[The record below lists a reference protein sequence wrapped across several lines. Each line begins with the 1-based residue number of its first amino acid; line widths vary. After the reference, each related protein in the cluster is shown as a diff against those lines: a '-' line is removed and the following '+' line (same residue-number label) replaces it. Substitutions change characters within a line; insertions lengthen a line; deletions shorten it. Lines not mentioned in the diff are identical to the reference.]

1 VPSVP
6 TENATSPQGVD
17 KRFREP
23 AGQYLVRRADVTDR
37 DKLVRLISM
46 MENIAD
52 ATARYEWLYASNPHG
67 FAWSWIALDQETG
80 HAVGC
85 TSFFP
90 RKLLIDGVVHQ
101 AALGGD
107 AFVEPHAR
115 RRGLAKALHRASLAT
130 YHQGD
135 AEFMYGPPKE
145 ENLQA
150 LIKAGAHFIGRL
162 ENCFRVLSI
171 PALHRIPAYYR
182 SAPRQSGKDLTKLLT
197 HLPRILLRQSSAPK
211 GSVVPVTL
219 EPVERFD
226 SEFDRLF
233 EQCAAGYRILGVR
246 DSEYLNWRYLAAPRR
261 RQLPFAARSSG
272 KLIGMAVLEV
282 FRDRA
287 EIIDLLTFPQ
297 DEYLDGV
304 LNALIAE
311 ARAKK
316 CCVLTATCMSGSLLS
331 RHLRSRGFRPA
342 ESRGFQVAM
351 TGDHPAPAHLL
362 DPAAWHF
369 TLADSDTDVAVLGP

>member
-1 VPSVP
+1 VPTVA
-6 TENATSPQGVD
+6 TENATYSEGAD
-17 KRFREP
+17 KRFRERP
-23 AGQYLVRRADVTDR
+23 GQYLVRRAGVTDR
-37 DKLVRLISM
+37 DQLVRLISM
-46 MENIAD
+46 MENVGD
-52 ATARYEWLYASNPHG
+52 ATARYEWMYASNPHG
-67 FAWSWIALDQETG
+67 FAQSWIALDQETG

-115 RRGLAKALHRASLAT
+115 RRGIAKALHRASLAT
-130 YHQGD
+130 YQQDD
-135 AEFMYGPPKE
+135 AEFMYGPPLDN
-145 ENLQA
+145 NLQA

-162 ENCFRVLSI
+162 ENCVRVLST

-182 SAPRQSGKDLTKLLT
+182 YASRQSGDNLTKLLT

-246 DSEYLNWRYLAAPRR
+246 DSAYLNWRYLAAPRR
-261 RQLPFAARSSG
+261 RHFPFAARSSG

-287 EIIDLLTFPQ
+287 EIIDLFTFSQ

-304 LNALIAE
+304 LNALIAK

-316 CCVLTATCMSGSLLS
+316 CCIIAGTCMPGSLLS
-331 RHLRSRGFRPA
+331 RLLRSRGFRPF
-342 ESRGFQVAM
+342 ESGGFQVAM

-362 DPAAWHF
+362 DPAAWHY
-369 TLADSDTDVAVLGP
+369 TLADSDTDAYLRGP

>member
-1 VPSVP
+1 VPTVA
-6 TENATSPQGVD
+6 TENAMYPQGAD
-17 KRFREP
+17 TRFREP

-37 DKLVRLISM
+37 DQLVRLISM
-46 MENIAD
+46 MENIGD
-52 ATARYEWLYASNPHG
+52 ATARYEWMYASNPHG
-67 FAWSWIALDQETG
+67 FAQSWIALDQETG

-115 RRGLAKALHRASLAT
+115 RRGLAKALHRASFAT

-135 AEFMYGPPKE
+135 AELRYGPPKDN
-145 ENLQA
+145 NLEA
-150 LIKAGAHFIGRL
+150 LIKAGAHFIGRV

-182 SAPRQSGKDLTKLLT
+182 SASRRSGKDLTKLLT

-261 RQLPFAARSSG
+261 RQFPFAARSSG
-272 KLIGMAVLEV
+272 KLIGMAVLE
-282 FRDRA
+282 FFSDRA
-287 EIIDLLTFPQ
+287 EIVDLFTFSQ

-304 LNALIAE
+304 LNALIAK

-316 CCVLTATCMSGSLLS
+316 WCVLSATCISGSLLS
-331 RHLRSRGFRPA
+331 RYLRSRSFRPA
-342 ESRGFQVAM
+342 KSAGFQVAM

-362 DPAAWHF
+362 DPAAWHY
-369 TLADSDTDVAVLGP
+369 TLADSDTDAYLPGP